1 MFTDALRDVFVMSE
15 AIFTE
20 PVCNHFHQDSNGY
33 FQICTLLSKRN
44 ILLHQVS
51 YKLWYATKLQKAN
64 KFQQDTFF
72 YTNKTTIK
80 WIDIF
85 DQSKNI
91 LSKLYTAK
99 LIELLFNCK
108 KDLILYV
115 HIVTSFICMVIT
127 RYFRHLF
134 KVKGRLCLGLIRT
147 TSTLTY
153 TYIYKQNMTSSKMW
167 YVVAETTNRSVDL
180 NPVFCVKQ
188 SALYYIDCL
197 CESYGS

>member
-1 MFTDALRDVFVMSE
+1 MLFEMCLWYLKLFLLSMFVI
-15 AIFTE
+15 IFIRIQMGT
-20 PVCNHFHQDSNGY
+20 FKYAQ
-33 FQICTLLSKRN
+33 LSKRN

-80 WIDIF
+80 RIDIF

-115 HIVTSFICMVIT
+115 HIVTSFIYMVIT
-127 RYFRHLF
+127 RHFRHLF
-134 KVKGRLCLGLIRT
+134 I
-147 TSTLTY
+147 
-153 TYIYKQNMTSSKMW
+153 
-167 YVVAETTNRSVDL
+167 
-180 NPVFCVKQ
+180 
-188 SALYYIDCL
+188 
-197 CESYGS
+197 